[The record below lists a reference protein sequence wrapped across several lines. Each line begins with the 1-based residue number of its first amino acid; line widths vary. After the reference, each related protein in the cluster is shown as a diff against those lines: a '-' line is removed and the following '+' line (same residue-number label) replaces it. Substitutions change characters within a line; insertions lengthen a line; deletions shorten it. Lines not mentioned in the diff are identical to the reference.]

1 VSAFDAGRAVA
12 DAVLYEGYLL
22 YPYKASALKNQMRW
36 QFGVVV
42 PQASRER
49 GSTENAHQQTE
60 ILIDPECDAG
70 TTLDVLVRFLHV
82 QRRSV
87 EAREGDGFVP
97 VGKLTVAGTPYVSFD
112 ETVEREIACSL
123 ALGRQD
129 AVAVPIVEEA
139 SEETALLRDGDV
151 TEGRIVRRRWPL
163 HGSVTVTAERL
174 ERFFKVR
181 VRIENASDVVEAP
194 ERAALL
200 RTAFVSAHTLLAV
213 RGGRIVSLLEPPD
226 NAAPAAGT
234 CRNEHTWPVLT
245 GDERIDRTTSPT
257 ALSSPIILY
266 DFPKIAESSPGQ
278 TYDATEVDELLN
290 LTVLTMSDD
299 EKAEARAT
307 DERARAI
314 VDRAEAISPERM
326 SALHGTMQ
334 ALASQDEEPGSGHVV
349 VAGVRIARGSAV
361 RLHPKGRADV
371 WDMFL
376 EDKLATVAGVHT
388 DFDERT
394 YVAVTVDDDPATE
407 YHQWYGRSLFFS
419 PDEVEPVSA
428 P

>member
-1 VSAFDAGRAVA
+1 VNGFDAGRAVA

-42 PQASRER
+42 PQACRDP

-60 ILIDPECDAG
+60 ILVEAG
-70 TTLDVLVRFLHV
+70 DGATLDVLVRFLHV

-87 EAREGDGFVP
+87 EALEGNEYVA
-97 VGKLTVAGTPYVSFD
+97 VAKLHCGDTQYISFD
-112 ETVEREIACSL
+112 ETSEHEVDCSIRLGIA
-123 ALGRQD
+123 D
-129 AVAVPIVEEA
+129 DVAVPIVGE
-139 SEETALLRDGDV
+139 SWHETTTIREGDV
-151 TEGRIVRRRWPL
+151 VRGRIVRERWPL
-163 HGSVTVTAERL
+163 HGMLSVSAERL
-174 ERFFKVR
+174 DRFYKVR
-181 VRIENASDVVEAP
+181 IRTENHSDVVEAP
-194 ERAALL
+194 ERSALL
-200 RTAFVSAHTLLAV
+200 RTAFVSAHTLLSIS
-213 RGGRIVSLLEPPD
+213 GGRLISLLEPPD
-226 NAAPAAGT
+226 YAAAAVEV

-245 GDERIDRTTSPT
+245 GEGNAESSASTS

-266 DFPKIAESSPGQ
+266 DFPKIAEKSPGH
-278 TYDATEVDELLN
+278 TFDATEVDELLS
-290 LTVLTMSDD
+290 LTVLTMSDE

-307 DERARAI
+307 DSRARAI
-314 VDRAEAISPERM
+314 VDRAEAMSPEGM
-326 SALHGTMQ
+326 SALHGTVK
-334 ALASQDEEPGSGHVV
+334 ALTVQDEEPGAGHVV
-349 VAGVRIARGSAV
+349 VAGVRIERGSAV

-407 YHQWYGRSLFFS
+407 FHQWYGRSLFFS
-419 PDEVEPVSA
+419 PEEVEPVGA